1 MSAEAGRMVPPEPP
15 GSRPTFTDAEI
26 SRLRPYGDEQDVGV
40 GGLLFADGDQYD
52 LVVVLIGR
60 LEVIENFGRLEETV
74 ISSYGPG
81 QFPGEISLLTGQ
93 RAFLTAVMREPGK
106 VLRIPAAQVHTIMEQ
121 EPDLSEVILRALL
134 ARHARLTT
142 HGAGLTLIGSR
153 FHPDTRRLLSMLA
166 RNRLSSRW
174 LDLDGSGVGEVLREL
189 AVEPEDLPIVL
200 VPGRQMMRNP
210 TAAGLLEALGLS
222 GVSSRPNSRVC
233 DVVIVGGGPAG
244 MAAAV
249 YAASEGLTTTLI
261 ESDSLGGQAGTSSR
275 IENLLGFPAGISG
288 EELTARAL
296 LQARKFGAEVHVSCR
311 ATGLEIGPETHLVR
325 LDNGEA
331 VAARSVIAASGLRHN
346 GLTLPRIDEFAGVGV
361 FYAATQMEAQACTG
375 ARVAIVGGGNSAGQ
389 AALFLSQHCEHV
401 HILIRKPDLSS
412 SMSWYLIE
420 QIERVP
426 NITVSGHT
434 EVAALDGVDT
444 LDAVRVKRTAIDESD
459 ELPVSGLFLFTGAR
473 PNTAWLS
480 GCLATDSHGFVLT
493 GDLVPLDEFADALSA
508 PLPLESSRAGVFCV
522 GDARS
527 GSTKRAATAIGEG
540 AMAVRLVFERLQSQV
555 PAA

>member
-1 MSAEAGRMVPPEPP
+1 MSAESPRVVPTEPP
-15 GSRPTFTDAEI
+15 GSRPTFTDADI
-26 SRLRPYGDEQDVGV
+26 KRLGEYGDEQDVDA
-40 GGLLFADGDQYD
+40 GGFLWADGDAAYD
-52 LVVVLIGR
+52 LVVVLTGR
-60 LEVIENFGRLEETV
+60 LEVVESFGRVEETL

-93 RAFLTAVMREPGK
+93 RAFLTAVMREPGR
-106 VLRIPAAQVHTIMEQ
+106 VLRIPAPRVHTIMEQ

-153 FHPDTRRLLSMLA
+153 FHSDTRRLLSVLA

-174 LDLDGSGVGEVLREL
+174 LDVDGSGVGEILREL
-189 AVEPEDLPIVL
+189 DVEPVDLPIVL

-210 TAAGLLEALGLS
+210 TAAALLDALGLS
-222 GVSSRPNSRVC
+222 GGSSRPNRRVC

-249 YAASEGLTTTLI
+249 YAASEGLTTTLV

-296 LQARKFGAEVHVSCR
+296 LQARKFGAEVHLSSR
-311 ATGLEIGPETHLVR
+311 ATGLEIGPEMHVVR
-325 LDNGEA
+325 LDSGEA
-331 VAARSVIAASGLRHN
+331 ITARAVIAASGLRHN
-346 GLTLPRIDEFAGVGV
+346 GLSLPRIDDFAGVGV
-361 FYAATQMEAQACTG
+361 FYAATQMEAQSCAG
-375 ARVAIVGGGNSAGQ
+375 SQVAIVGGGNSAGQ
-389 AALFLSQHCEHV
+389 AALFLAQHCEHV

-420 QIERVP
+420 QIEHAP

-434 EVAALDGVDT
+434 EVASLHGVEALE
-444 LDAVRVKRTAIDESD
+444 AVRVHRGAGEGD
-459 ELPVSGLFLFTGAR
+459 ELPLRALFLFTGAR

-480 GCLATDSHGFVLT
+480 GCVATDSHGFVLT
-493 GDLVPLDEFADALSA
+493 GDLVPRDELDHGLVA
-508 PLPLESSRAGVFCV
+508 PLPLESSRGGVFCV

-540 AMAVRLVFERLQSQV
+540 AMAVRLVFERLQTQA
-555 PAA
+555 PTA